1 MSFFMHLY
9 YVAWSSKAVSVT
21 SEEKKK
27 ITCLKHRII
36 LRNYQKQGLEFER
49 TVKPSDLQICVGWE
63 HIRKVSVP
71 YLWSILVHNIWM
83 KSFHKINSN
92 NRALDI
98 FIAWE
103 NVLIVD
109 VENHAL
115 GPEDFE
121 REKIEVLQWLIKIE
135 EIKGKQKCKVIT
147 NFLYILATSNGD
159 MENRHFSWNSLIYL
173 SN

>member
-1 MSFFMHLY
+1 
-9 YVAWSSKAVSVT
+9 
-21 SEEKKK
+21 
-27 ITCLKHRII
+27 
-36 LRNYQKQGLEFER
+36 
-49 TVKPSDLQICVGWE
+49 
-63 HIRKVSVP
+63 
-71 YLWSILVHNIWM
+71 M

-103 NVLIVD
+103 NVLIVN